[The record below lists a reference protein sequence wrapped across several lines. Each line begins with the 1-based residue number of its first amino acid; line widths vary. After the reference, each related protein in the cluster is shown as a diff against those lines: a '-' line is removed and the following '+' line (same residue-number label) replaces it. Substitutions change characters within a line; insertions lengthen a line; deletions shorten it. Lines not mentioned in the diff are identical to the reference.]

1 MKLMLVSIIMP
12 SYNAEHYIGAS
23 IESIIA
29 QSYTDW
35 ELLITDD
42 CSTDNSCEIIEN
54 YSKKDSRVKLF
65 KLTENQGAAV
75 ARNNSIEKAQ
85 GRYIAFCDSDDRWIP
100 KKLETQLKFM
110 SDKKIDVCFSSY
122 QEYSEDGKLLGSVK
136 AMDKVT
142 FKDIKTN
149 NYIGC
154 LTCIYDTINIGK
166 VFQPLM
172 RKRQDWAMNIKL
184 IEKAKVAYAVNE
196 ELAYYTVR
204 TGSISRNKFD
214 LVKYNIQIYRQVLNY
229 GSIRSWLMFIFVFL
243 PNYFIKKL

>member
-1 MKLMLVSIIMP
+1 MP